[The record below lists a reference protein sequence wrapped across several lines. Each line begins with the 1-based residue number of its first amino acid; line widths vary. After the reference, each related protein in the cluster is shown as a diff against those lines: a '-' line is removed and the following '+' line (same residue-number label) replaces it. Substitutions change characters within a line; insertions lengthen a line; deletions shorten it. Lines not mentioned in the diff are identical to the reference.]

1 MLKTLM
7 KQIKQYKKDSFL
19 TMFFAMLEVFMEI
32 AIPVLMA
39 SIIDDGIAKQNISH
53 VYKYGIIMLLTALVS
68 LTCGY
73 LAGKFAAKAS
83 TGFACNLRDGM
94 YSNIQTFSFANIDKY
109 STAGLV
115 TRLTTD
121 VTNVQNAYQMIIR
134 ICIRAPFSLI
144 LALIMAIS
152 ICPQISVVFLVAI
165 IFLSVCLGTII
176 YRAMPIFND
185 VFKKYDDLNAS
196 VQENITGMRVVKSFV
211 REDFENKKFEK
222 AVNNLYRLF
231 VKAESNLAFN
241 NPSMMAAMYG
251 CILAISWLGAKF
263 IVGGTLTTGEL
274 TSLFT
279 YVMSILM
286 SLMML
291 SMAFVMITISIASA
305 KRIAEVINEKADLVS
320 PENADTVI
328 PDGSVVFEHVNFS
341 YKKGSKNFVL
351 SDIDFKVKSGETI
364 GIIGGTGSSKSS
376 LVNLISRLYDVSEGC
391 VKVGGKDVRTYD
403 LEALRNQVAVVLQ
416 KNELFTGTIL
426 DNLRWG
432 NENATEE
439 ECINACKAACADEF
453 IERFPRKY
461 YTHIEQG
468 GSNVSG
474 GQKQRLCIARAL
486 LKKPKVLILDDS
498 TSAVDTSTDS
508 KIRKAFRE
516 EIPGTT
522 KFIIAQRISSIQD
535 ADRIIVLD
543 DGKIQA
549 IGPHD
554 ELIKTNEIYRQ
565 IYEGQTKGGGDF
577 DEN

>member
-134 ICIRAPFSLI
+134 MCIRAPFSLI

-391 VKVGGKDVRTYD
+391 VS
-403 LEALRNQVAVVLQ
+403 
-416 KNELFTGTIL
+416 
-426 DNLRWG
+426 WW
-432 NENATEE
+432 
-439 ECINACKAACADEF
+439 
-453 IERFPRKY
+453 
-461 YTHIEQG
+461 
-468 GSNVSG
+468 
-474 GQKQRLCIARAL
+474 
-486 LKKPKVLILDDS
+486 
-498 TSAVDTSTDS
+498 
-508 KIRKAFRE
+508 
-516 EIPGTT
+516 
-522 KFIIAQRISSIQD
+522 
-535 ADRIIVLD
+535 
-543 DGKIQA
+543 
-549 IGPHD
+549 
-554 ELIKTNEIYRQ
+554 
-565 IYEGQTKGGGDF
+565 
-577 DEN
+577 

>member
-134 ICIRAPFSLI
+134 MCIRAPFSLI

-351 SDIDFKVKSGETI
+351 SDIDFKVKSGET
-364 GIIGGTGSSKSS
+364 
-376 LVNLISRLYDVSEGC
+376 
-391 VKVGGKDVRTYD
+391 
-403 LEALRNQVAVVLQ
+403 VAVVLQ